1 MQKFSVSPTA
11 NAGLHYVLLI
21 DPATNQTVKFDTV
34 TANNGEY
41 DYQFDNV
48 GSGQYQIYAGTDSDN
63 DNRICDGGEA
73 CGAFRTLD
81 APETIAINGDRSGLD
96 FISGFPVNL
105 FNLSTRPGTIAP
117 AGTTRLP
124 GSNISRVSP

>member
-1 MQKFSVSPTA
+1 TA
-11 NAGLHYVLLI
+11 DAGLHYVLLI
-21 DPATNQTVKFDTV
+21 DSVTNQTIKLDTV

-41 DYQFDNV
+41 DYEFHNV
-48 GSGQYQIYAGTDSDN
+48 GPGQYQIYAGTDSDN
-63 DNRICDGGEA
+63 DNRICDAGEA

-117 AGTTRLP
+117 TGTVSPST
-124 GSNISRVSP
+124 STISRVSP